1 MMFSRVDSSFYS
13 RYLFVADERVK
24 NITIL
29 LRKVYLVQE
38 RGRAEELISVSFS
51 REEIR
56 NTRSFISTQYRC
68 ERFNNSSETRVI

>member
-29 LRKVYLVQE
+29 LIKVYLQE